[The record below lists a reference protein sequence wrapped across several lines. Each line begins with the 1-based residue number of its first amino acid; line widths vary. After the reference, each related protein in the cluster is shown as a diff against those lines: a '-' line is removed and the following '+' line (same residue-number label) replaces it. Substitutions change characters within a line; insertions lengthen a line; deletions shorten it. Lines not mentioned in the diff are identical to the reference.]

1 MEEVHRQGHLTGRCY
16 CRDKPGMGG
25 SAWEGYLIQP
35 GGTEVSVLE
44 EDRLKLKD
52 VQELVK

>member
-1 MEEVHRQGHLTGRCY
+1 
-16 CRDKPGMGG
+16 MGG

-35 GGTEVSVLE
+35 GDTEVSVLE